1 MTRREEEIGRHVAK
15 TVFPFGVLVWVGLP
29 HRRLDDAPDHLPVA
43 ADVDGD
49 HRLNV
54 EHVLRAVKRPGVE
67 VGVVLQRNES
77 KAATGF
83 CTSFCRRA
91 SPVSDALCGSDAVV
105 SCATTGVAREKRIA
119 KIRAFF

>member
-15 TVFPFGVLVWVGLP
+15 TVLPSGVLVWVGLP
-29 HRRLDDAPDHLPVA
+29 YQRLDDAHDHLPVA

-67 VGVVLQRNES
+67 VGVVLQGNEG
-77 KAATGF
+77 KTGNRILHIF
-83 CTSFCRRA
+83 LQSCVASLWRALGAGCRRI
-91 SPVSDALCGSDAVV
+91 LRHHWG
-105 SCATTGVAREKRIA
+105 GKEEENR
-119 KIRAFF
+119 